1 MLAVLSP
8 PRDRQDAGFTLIEM
22 LTTLVVF
29 GIAAAVA
36 VTGLRAWASALDER
50 GGAQAIVAELRRAQQ
65 EAVTEGRA
73 FCVDFDVPA
82 GAYTVYRGACDD
94 PTRSPLRGPISPP
107 TGMRLVSPAFS
118 GTGTGVTFL
127 PRGTARGGS
136 VQLARAGATKVYT
149 ISVEP
154 LTGRVSVA

>member
-1 MLAVLSP
+1 
-8 PRDRQDAGFTLIEM
+8 
-22 LTTLVVF
+22 
-29 GIAAAVA
+29 
-36 VTGLRAWASALDER
+36 
-50 GGAQAIVAELRRAQQ
+50 
-65 EAVTEGRA
+65 
-73 FCVDFDVPA
+73 
-82 GAYTVYRGACDD
+82 
-94 PTRSPLRGPISPP
+94 
-107 TGMRLVSPAFS
+107 MRLVSPAFS